1 MKLSKTMKRLIMMLG
16 MLVCLLAAR
25 VVFAQTGVITYESR
39 VNLHRNIPADRQ
51 EMKAMMPE
59 FRITKFSLAYN
70 EEESLY
76 KSIVEDEEEQ
86 FSSGGGGVRMVM
98 RIPKTE
104 LYTNSSTTA
113 ILSVQEMMGKK
124 YLIQDSVKVSPWK
137 FGTETKEILGY
148 TCRMA
153 YFSREEEVPMMRM
166 STTQASTGATT
177 TTPPT
182 PEKRTVEI
190 TAWYTDQI
198 RTSLG
203 PDRFNTLPGTVL
215 AIDINNGERVLVAR
229 NVEKRELKKNEL
241 YTPDSGTK
249 VTQDE
254 FRKIMQEQ
262 MEKMRANGGG
272 MMIRN

>member
-1 MKLSKTMKRLIMMLG
+1 MLG
-16 MLVCLLAAR
+16 LLVCLLAAR

-51 EMKAMMPE
+51 EMKAMVPE
-59 FRITKFSLAYN
+59 FRITKFSLSYN
-70 EEESLY
+70 EGESLY
-76 KSIVEDEEEQ
+76 KTIVEDEEEQ
-86 FSSGGGGVRMVM
+86 FSSGGGAVRMTM

-104 LYTNSSTTA
+104 MYTNSSTTA
-113 ILSVQEMMGKK
+113 ILSVQELMGKK

-148 TCRMA
+148 TCHMA

-166 STTQASTGATT
+166 SATQASSSGTT
-177 TTPPT
+177 TTNTPPA
-182 PEKRTVEI
+182 PEKRTVEV

-198 RTSLG
+198 RPSLG
-203 PDRFNTLPGTVL
+203 PERYNSLPGTVL
-215 AIDINNGERVLVAR
+215 AVDINNGERVLVAR

-241 YTPDSGTK
+241 YVPDSGTK

-272 MMIRN
+272 MFIRN